1 MNMIDRRH
9 IISLRVENEFGSL
22 SRIAGLFSAR
32 GYNIHS
38 LNVAPTNDET
48 ISRMTLVTLCNDQ
61 KIQQLMKQLDKL
73 VDVVNVRDLTE
84 ETHIEREMLLLKIKC
99 NKSQRDEIKRLTDI
113 FRARIIDV
121 TDTTYTVE
129 LTGATEKILAF
140 INSMGKIKII
150 EIVRSGTLGISRGV
164 ESLENTK

>member
-1 MNMIDRRH
+1 MEDKRH
-9 IISLRVENEFGSL
+9 IISLLVENEFGSL

-32 GYNIHS
+32 GYNIHC
-38 LNVAPTNDET
+38 LNVAPKNDES

-61 KIQQLMKQLDKL
+61 KISQLMKQLNKL

-84 ETHIEREMLLLKIKC
+84 ETHIEREMLLMKLKCSKT
-99 NKSQRDEIKRLTDI
+99 QRDEVKRLTDI

-121 TDTTYTVE
+121 TDTTYTIE

-140 INSMGKIKII
+140 INSMGKIRII
-150 EIVRSGTLGISRGV
+150 EMVRSGALGISRGID
-164 ESLENTK
+164 SLEKY